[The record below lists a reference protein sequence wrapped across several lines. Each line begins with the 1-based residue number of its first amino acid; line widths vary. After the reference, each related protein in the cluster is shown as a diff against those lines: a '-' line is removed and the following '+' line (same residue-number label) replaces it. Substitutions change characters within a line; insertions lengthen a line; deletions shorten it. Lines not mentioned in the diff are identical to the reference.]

1 MRWLYTIFIRF
12 YGLVA
17 RLAALRSA
25 KAKAFVNGR
34 REFPVSL
41 FQDDKPWFWFH
52 AASLGE
58 FEQGRPVI
66 EDVKAMFP
74 DVRILLSFF
83 SPSGYEIRKDYEMA
97 DQVIYMP
104 LDTLANARKLLDSF
118 TIKAAF
124 FIKYEFWFNHL
135 KVLQQ
140 KGIPVFYFSV
150 RFRDNQHFFKS
161 YGGWFNQHL
170 SAVEHFFVQDKHS
183 ADLLK
188 SIGITQFSLAGDT
201 RFDRVAKIAA
211 KAEPISAIEQFI
223 SGRKCIIAGS
233 TWPPDENLLLDMLP
247 DLPENYCLIFAPHD
261 VSETHVIQLK
271 NKLQLPAGL
280 YSKKQLDPA
289 NKILIIDQIG
299 LLSRAYR
306 YARFAYIGGGFGKAI
321 HNIQEAVTFGC
332 PVIFGP
338 HHEQF
343 TEAVDLLAE
352 GGAFSIS
359 TTRDLKVRF
368 DQLIQD
374 EAFYNQA
381 SAVCKTYVNKQ
392 LGATA
397 KIMGFLN
404 NRFAGSW
411 RTA

>member
-74 DVRILLSFF
+74 GVRILLSFF
-83 SPSGYEIRKDYEMA
+83 SPSGYEIRKDYDLA

-381 SAVCKTYVNKQ
+381 SAVCKTYVSKQ

-397 KIMGFLN
+397 KIMSFLN
-404 NRFAGSW
+404 DRFGGKW